1 MSVSAVLRLVG
12 AAADLLS
19 LLLVPPLLSPLLPIV
34 AVLRVLIL
42 YWLQGCLLLL
52 SLLRPI
58 LFLASTMKRSG
69 MPRPLKSAMTGP
81 TLIMFWI
88 NLGGRWLKSQER
100 VLSQFRD
107 VSVPPSSTVLAK
119 CWRQR
124 MGRWLLECAPP
135 GSVIITQVD
144 LIL

>member
-1 MSVSAVLRLVG
+1 MHELPLPLCRPRALIILAVCVMIVSAILRLVG

-19 LLLVPPLLSPLLPIV
+19 LLLVPPLFSPLLPIV

-69 MPRPLKSAMTGP
+69 MPRPLKSAMTARGP
-81 TLIMFWI
+81 
-88 NLGGRWLKSQER
+88 
-100 VLSQFRD
+100 
-107 VSVPPSSTVLAK
+107 
-119 CWRQR
+119 
-124 MGRWLLECAPP
+124 
-135 GSVIITQVD
+135 
-144 LIL
+144 